1 MSDQLD
7 NNQKEKGI
15 EKEQLHWLL
24 RIITLGDRFSVQD
37 FYDRL
42 KKGFVEFLIVFFG
55 VLVSFGV
62 ESQGEDF
69 GDRESN
75 IDNLVGLRNEMI
87 DIQKYTQK
95 YMEENQWI
103 RSLYNKLYDQWEQDK
118 DSVFLFIDESD
129 GLPYSPLSF
138 YNNYNPFNPPR
149 VVYEAI
155 KLDGTFRFLG
165 SEVGRFV
172 NNTYDGTDLKYLMLN
187 TDREEKVY
195 VDQFEGQVANKWIYD
210 LREIDLYDTDFW
222 IENRKYF
229 QKEKFLKYNLFKR
242 LGLWEQ
248 ISEQLIN
255 YDVTLERNIKKLDSV
270 IQVKNDEFVFIIGG
284 FSLFRL
290 SQRPVFLRSMQEEPQ
305 VRVQSI
311 AQ

>member
-1 MSDQLD
+1 MSDGFDQEKREKGVK
-7 NNQKEKGI
+7 KEK
-15 EKEQLHWLL
+15 LNWFL

-37 FYDRL
+37 FYDRV

-69 GDRESN
+69 GDRQSN
-75 IDNLVGLRNEMI
+75 IDNLIALRDEI
-87 DIQKYTQK
+87 AEIQLYTK
-95 YMEENQWI
+95 GFIEENKWI
-103 RSLYNKLYDQWEQDK
+103 IETYNKLYTQWDEDR
-118 DSVFLFIDESD
+118 DSVFIFIDPSD
-129 GLPYSPLSF
+129 DLPYSPLSF

-210 LREIDLYDTDFW
+210 LKNIDFYDVDFW
-222 IENRKYF
+222 IKNRKYL

-242 LGLWEQ
+242 LLLWTQ
-248 ISEQLIN
+248 ISEQLQE
-255 YDVTLERNIKKLDSV
+255 YDTTLEQNIKKLDSE
-270 IQVKNDEFVFIIGG
+270 IQLKDDEWVFVYWWF
-284 FSLFRL
+284 
-290 SQRPVFLRSMQEEPQ
+290 
-305 VRVQSI
+305 
-311 AQ
+311 